1 MLSGFGCF
9 AFSSLYFFLVSD
21 SITICPV
28 FSSQFADIVHFTHPQ
43 FTQLSTI
50 TFGGSIIS
58 DGSDA
63 DGNQVSALSHT
74 TFLWANERFA
84 CAFSRHRGS
93 LGWWG
98 QAKTFSF
105 PQLQKVMSS

>member
-1 MLSGFGCF
+1 MLAGFGCF
-9 AFSSLYFFLVSD
+9 AFSSLYFFPVSD

-28 FSSQFADIVHFTHPQ
+28 SSSQFADIVHFTHPQ

-63 DGNQVSALSHT
+63 DGNQVRALSHT
-74 TFLWANERFA
+74 TFLWAN
-84 CAFSRHRGS
+84 
-93 LGWWG
+93 
-98 QAKTFSF
+98 
-105 PQLQKVMSS
+105 